1 MRSTKNSSLWPL
13 HSAALV
19 QSVILQKFSFIALF
33 FLFLDDFA
41 LTTFAATTL
50 LFDVLQNFKN
60 MYGVLTSEMLVID
73 FETLP
78 NMNAFEIEI
87 GIFMCSNIQLK
98 LSSSR
103 KELLVLL
110 WPKSSHIININIFI
124 IICYFFRQTNLWLFT
139 QGRTRCWSR

>member
-1 MRSTKNSSLWPL
+1 M
-13 HSAALV
+13 
-19 QSVILQKFSFIALF
+19 
-33 FLFLDDFA
+33 DDFA

-87 GIFMCSNIQLK
+87 GIFMCTCSSNIQLK
-98 LSSSR
+98 LSSS
-103 KELLVLL
+103 
-110 WPKSSHIININIFI
+110 SSKGIISTMAKVES
-124 IICYFFRQTNLWLFT
+124 YYK
-139 QGRTRCWSR
+139 